1 MKEGAANWIDD
12 MLGVAQASDLVRE
25 MVPIRVGFESP
36 HARFCVD
43 FAIGQECDWTAAE
56 CQISATDEAFTQ
68 LVRGE
73 ETLQSLFI
81 GGKVALMGDPER
93 LLRLAIVFDECSSAL

>member
-1 MKEGAANWIDD
+1 
-12 MLGVAQASDLVRE
+12 MLSVAQASDLVRE
-25 MVPIRVGFESP
+25 MVPVCVGFETP

-43 FAIGQECDWTAAE
+43 FSIGQECDWASAE
-56 CQISATDEAFTQ
+56 CQISASDEAFAQ

-81 GGKVALMGDPER
+81 SGGVTMKGEPEL
-93 LLRLAIVFDECSSAL
+93 LLRLAIVFDECSTSA